1 MTSQRRR
8 ASSEATRRIP
18 LAGDPRGK
26 ARLEPG
32 IKAEGTSVGEP
43 ATYMLDRKGEVM
55 FALP

>member
-8 ASSEATRRIP
+8 VSSEATRRIP
-18 LAGDPRGK
+18 LAGDPRGR

-32 IKAEGTSVGEP
+32 IKAEKTSEGEP
-43 ATYMLDRKGEVM
+43 ATYTLDRRGEVM